1 MATNLLFVFEGRS
14 SEELI
19 TNSLFKYL
27 LTENQIVKCVF
38 DAEIYQLYRKIDG
51 DEYLDIF
58 NFIKNKNENNK
69 SLLKNYDRDDFAEIY
84 MFFDYDAHSTLA
96 DDETLKDMLE
106 FFNDETSN
114 GKLYISYP
122 MVEAIRHIVDFDT
135 FKELTVK
142 CKRNNCMHKEKCED
156 KIECLASPHYKNVV
170 SSESIPQL
178 SNINGYTRDTWKDLI
193 AVHLSK
199 MNYIVN
205 DEYKF
210 PSKLESQ
217 LKIFI
222 NQLQKYV
229 NKQCPSVAILSA
241 FPIFVIDYYGVTRT
255 RGLIY

>member
-27 LTENQIVKCVF
+27 LTENQIIKCVF
-38 DAEIYQLYRKIDG
+38 DAEIYQLYRKIGG

-106 FFNDETSN
+106 FFNDETNN

-135 FKELTVK
+135 FKELTAK

-156 KIECLASPHYKNVV
+156 KIECLTSPHYKNVV
-170 SSESIPQL
+170 SNESIPQL

-217 LKIFI
+217 LEIFI
-222 NQLQKYV
+222 NQLLKYV

-241 FPIFVIDYYGVTRT
+241 FPIFIIDYYGVTRT